1 MFRLAV
7 PILSSAS
14 ILVLPHSHSN
24 PPDLPS
30 CSLYT
35 DSPRKGPFLCPHPHY
50 PHIFYLKSQQLN
62 SQVAEQGNV
71 MYNVDSAQVLPAPVD
86 LKPDDEPKLEC
97 AMLKSSSPALRPVE
111 PPVQR
116 REPGSP
122 AFAPAPVSAHGPV
135 PAPAPTP
142 APTPD
147 SYPPEKS
154 ELPPQ
159 MFNQLM
165 KQVMDLTID
174 TEERFKGVVDLVF
187 EKAIDE
193 PSFSMAYGNMC
204 SCLAMLKVPMADKP
218 TSTVSFQ
225 KLLLNRCQKEF
236 EKDKVNDDVLEKLRH
251 QLEAA
256 TSASERE
263 RLEEDLEEAKD
274 KAHRRSI
281 GNIKFIGELFKLH
294 MLSEAIMHDCVVKL
308 FMNHSEESLERL
320 CHLLTAIG
328 KDLDLEKA
336 RPKMDHYFKYIEKTV
351 KERRG
356 SSRIRFLLQDVIHL
370 RL

>member
-1 MFRLAV
+1 
-7 PILSSAS
+7 
-14 ILVLPHSHSN
+14 
-24 PPDLPS
+24 
-30 CSLYT
+30 
-35 DSPRKGPFLCPHPHY
+35 
-50 PHIFYLKSQQLN
+50 
-62 SQVAEQGNV
+62 
-71 MYNVDSAQVLPAPVD
+71 
-86 LKPDDEPKLEC
+86 
-97 AMLKSSSPALRPVE
+97 MLKSSSPALRPVE

-122 AFAPAPVSAHGPV
+122 AFAPAPVSAHEPV

-174 TEERFKGVVDLVF
+174 TEERLKDVVDLVF

-204 SCLAMLKVPMADKP
+204 SCLAMLKVPMANKP

-294 MLSEAIMHDCVVKL
+294 MLHMLSEAIMHDCFGQIIHEPQQGEPGASVPPP
-308 FMNHSEESLERL
+308 HSHRQRPGLGEGQADKMKGFYSGL
-320 CHLLTAIG
+320 
-328 KDLDLEKA
+328 
-336 RPKMDHYFKYIEKTV
+336 PKMDHYFKYIEKTV
-351 KERRG
+351 KGRG
-356 SSRIRFLLQDVIHL
+356 GVPHAFGSCSRTSSTCDCITGCRSELTTGPRPLNRSISRPNLRSRGRCPKQLLSKHNKRQ
-370 RL
+370 